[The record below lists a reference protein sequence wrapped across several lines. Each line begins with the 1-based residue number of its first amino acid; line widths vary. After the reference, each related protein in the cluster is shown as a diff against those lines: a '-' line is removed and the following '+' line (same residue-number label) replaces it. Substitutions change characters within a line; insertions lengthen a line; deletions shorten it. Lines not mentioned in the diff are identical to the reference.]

1 MLRRGGA
8 RLHDQDLERLEVCQ
22 RLLSH
27 PGWRFPDIPQTS
39 LPSHGRGQPG
49 HRIRPPRSAVGGVY
63 QQPGDLFSRHLL
75 AQRLRAAAQP
85 RLHQHGARRGQM
97 VSALEPARPA
107 CRDPG
112 SAGRLRH
119 AGADPSLGAQM
130 NPAFGY
136 DHYLLKRQV
145 LALTGKFRVYAP
157 DGSLALFSQQKMFR
171 LREDIRVYADEAR
184 TVELLWIQAR
194 QILDFSAAYDV
205 TDSTTSLKVG
215 SLRRRGFQSLVRDA
229 WDSLALGLLRRLLL
243 GSLLPQNYDALMG
256 GTRVADLRQRFHLF
270 RYEMDVD
277 FRFDTAS
284 RLDRRLGLAAAIL
297 LAAIEGKQAS

>member
-1 MLRRGGA
+1 M
-8 RLHDQDLERLEVCQ
+8 H
-22 RLLSH
+22 
-27 PGWRFPDIPQTS
+27 
-39 LPSHGRGQPG
+39 
-49 HRIRPPRSAVGGVY
+49 
-63 QQPGDLFSRHLL
+63 
-75 AQRLRAAAQP
+75 
-85 RLHQHGARRGQM
+85 
-97 VSALEPARPA
+97 
-107 CRDPG
+107 
-112 SAGRLRH
+112 
-119 AGADPSLGAQM
+119 
-130 NPAFGY
+130 PAFGS
-136 DHYLLKRQV
+136 DHYLLRRQV

-215 SLRRRGFQSLVRDA
+215 SLRRRGFHSLVRDA
-229 WDSLALGLLRRLLL
+229 WEILDPGDQPIGTIQEDSLALGLLRRLLL

-297 LAAIEGKQAS
+297 LAAIEGKQAN